1 MVDALKSI
9 LGFFETLLD
18 FVGFLISG
26 LAELLLMIPSAFTM
40 LTYSIGFC
48 LLFCWHLLLLLLRF
62 LLCFSLSIVRG
73 CLRDFV

>member
-18 FVGFLISG
+18 FVGFLIEG

-40 LTYSIGFC
+40 LTYSIGFLPSV
-48 LLFCWHLLLLLLRF
+48 LLAFA
-62 LLCFSLSIVRG
+62 SIAITISIVFLILNR
-73 CLRDFV
+73 

>member
-26 LAELLLMIPSAFTM
+26 LAELLFMIPSAFTM
-40 LTYSIGFC
+40 LTYSIGFLPSV
-48 LLFCWHLLLLLLRF
+48 LLAFA
-62 LLCFSLSIVRG
+62 SVAITISIVFLIVNR
-73 CLRDFV
+73 

>member
-18 FVGFLISG
+18 FVGFLIEG

-40 LTYSIGFC
+40 LTYSIGFLPSI
-48 LLFCWHLLLLLLRF
+48 LLAFA
-62 LLCFSLSIVRG
+62 SVAITISIVFLIINR
-73 CLRDFV
+73 

>member
-1 MVDALKSI
+1 MIDALKSI

-40 LTYSIGFC
+40 LTYSIGFLPSV
-48 LLFCWHLLLLLLRF
+48 LLAFA
-62 LLCFSLSIVRG
+62 SVAITISIVFLIVNR
-73 CLRDFV
+73 

>member
-18 FVGFLISG
+18 FVGFLIEG

-40 LTYSIGFC
+40 ITYSIGFLPSV
-48 LLFCWHLLLLLLRF
+48 LLAFA
-62 LLCFSLSIVRG
+62 SIAITISIVFLIVNR
-73 CLRDFV
+73 

>member
-18 FVGFLISG
+18 FVGFLIEG

-40 LTYSIGFC
+40 LTYSIGFLPAV
-48 LLFCWHLLLLLLRF
+48 LLAFA
-62 LLCFSLSIVRG
+62 SVAITISIVFLIINR
-73 CLRDFV
+73 

>member
-40 LTYSIGFC
+40 LTYSIGFLPSV
-48 LLFCWHLLLLLLRF
+48 LLAFA
-62 LLCFSLSIVRG
+62 SIAITISIVFLIVNR
-73 CLRDFV
+73 

>member
-40 LTYSIGFC
+40 LTYSIGFLPTV
-48 LLFCWHLLLLLLRF
+48 LLAFA
-62 LLCFSLSIVRG
+62 SIAITISIVFLIVNR
-73 CLRDFV
+73 

>member
-18 FVGFLISG
+18 FVGFLIEG

-40 LTYSIGFC
+40 LTYSIGFLPSV
-48 LLFCWHLLLLLLRF
+48 LLAFASIAITISIVF
-62 LLCFSLSIVRG
+62 LLINR
-73 CLRDFV
+73 

>member
-18 FVGFLISG
+18 FVGFLIEG

-40 LTYSIGFC
+40 LTYSIGFLPSV
-48 LLFCWHLLLLLLRF
+48 LLAFA
-62 LLCFSLSIVRG
+62 SVAITISIVFLIVNR
-73 CLRDFV
+73 

>member
-40 LTYSIGFC
+40 LTYSIGFLPTV
-48 LLFCWHLLLLLLRF
+48 LLAFASIALTI
-62 LLCFSLSIVRG
+62 SIVFLIVNR
-73 CLRDFV
+73 